1 MIVGLLHPGNMGA
14 ALGGRLATVG
24 HTVLW
29 CPEGRSTDTRRRAA
43 DAKLTPVEDPAE
55 LLRRAE
61 IVVSICPS
69 AAAIEVAEMVAEHR
83 FDGIYVEANAISPQQ
98 LQHIAALLTDHG
110 AAVVDAIISG
120 PPPRDDNLSAK
131 IFVAGAR
138 NACVAVRDLFTTAGL
153 PVDLLGGRLG
163 AASALKMAL
172 IAYQR
177 PARLLAAI
185 SHGLADQHGITDML
199 VAEANRIGTGF
210 LNDRAALPGVAARA
224 WRWVPEVEEAAISL
238 SEAGLPADFVDA
250 AAKLY
255 RRFDADK
262 DNWANSPE
270 QVIQRLKAT
279 DHDK

>member
-1 MIVGLLHPGNMGA
+1 MILGLLHPGNMGA
-14 ALGGRLATVG
+14 AIGGRLAAAG

-29 CPEGRSTDTRRRAA
+29 CPDRRSPDTRERATA
-43 DAKLTPVEDPAE
+43 AGLTAVEDLAE
-55 LLRRAE
+55 LLRRADM
-61 IVVSICPS
+61 VVSICPS
-69 AAAIEVAEMVAEHR
+69 AAAIDVAEMVAEHR

-98 LQHIAALLTDHG
+98 MQHIAALLAEHG
-110 AAVVDAIISG
+110 ASVVDAIISG
-120 PPPRDDNLSAK
+120 PPPQDDNPTAK
-131 IFVAGAR
+131 VFVAGAR
-138 NACVAVRDLFTTAGL
+138 SACGAVCDLLATAGL
-153 PVDLLGGRLG
+153 PVDQLGDRLG

-199 VAEANRIGTGF
+199 IAEANRIGTGF
-210 LNDRAALPGVAARA
+210 LDDRAALPGVAARA

-238 SEAGLPADFVDA
+238 SDVGLPADFVDA

-255 RRFDADK
+255 RRFAADK

-270 QVIQRLKAT
+270 QVIERLMAIDDEK
-279 DHDK
+279 

>member
-1 MIVGLLHPGNMGA
+1 M
-14 ALGGRLATVG
+14 
-24 HTVLW
+24 
-29 CPEGRSTDTRRRAA
+29 
-43 DAKLTPVEDPAE
+43 
-55 LLRRAE
+55 
-61 IVVSICPS
+61 
-69 AAAIEVAEMVAEHR
+69 
-83 FDGIYVEANAISPQQ
+83 
-98 LQHIAALLTDHG
+98 
-110 AAVVDAIISG
+110 
-120 PPPRDDNLSAK
+120 
-131 IFVAGAR
+131 
-138 NACVAVRDLFTTAGL
+138 
-153 PVDLLGGRLG
+153 
-163 AASALKMAL
+163 
-172 IAYQR
+172 
-177 PARLLAAI
+177 AAI

-255 RRFDADK
+255 RQFDADK